1 MTVSSTSSPVTRM
14 LEPPERSGQPTA
26 RAPGAAPSGFAQTLA
41 QVQRPRREEVTEVQV
56 RAGDTLSG
64 IVARHLKAVAPQLS
78 PSPTQLYQL
87 AVEVARENAIANPN
101 LILAGQVIDLS
112 RLDAG
117 PQALMQSP
125 QANPGGSAVAGM
137 RPPPP
142 AADGARPLAGPTLE
156 GQQRPVENIRPS
168 MSAGMSAASAFLVRH
183 AGAAQRIEAS
193 SGIPATYMLSQAAL
207 ETGWGQREIK
217 SADGRNSFN
226 LFGIRAGG
234 NWRGPSVKVWTTEH
248 INGSTQRMIG
258 EFRAYS
264 SYEESFADYAR
275 LIGQEPR
282 YAKVMQNLG
291 DPMAFASALHRAGYA
306 TGPRYASALASM
318 IDTTHRLQGT
328 VPQVQAALNV
338 AGQAPISVQDAQAA
352 VPPTAQTLQL
362 RWGAIAPM
370 AGSAQ
375 AAVAERPQ
383 PAPAPAASKN
393 APRVA
398 VVGDSIALGI
408 GISVLRQRG
417 LRPEFSNNGNSLLHN
432 SPGLT
437 VQATGGHNSQQIL
450 SKIRENQEI
459 KSADLA
465 ILSVSTNDLASL
477 SANRQQASQRVTQN
491 LRDIRGS
498 LEAKEFLWVL
508 PYDHRARDLVMQ
520 VAQQNGDRVL
530 DLAEFQTS
538 DRYHPKDYIGI
549 TKRLQPV
556 INMAAEFTPAKK
568 PTELAAV
575 TDAVQ
580 PAWTSA
586 QQALQS
592 RGVAGGL
599 VLGRAP
605 LDTLVR

>member
-1 MTVSSTSSPVTRM
+1 M
-14 LEPPERSGQPTA
+14 LPAPRARQPTA

-112 RLDAG
+112 RLDAR

-183 AGAAQRIEAS
+183 AGAAQRIQAS

-338 AGQAPISVQDAQAA
+338 AGQAPISVQD
-352 VPPTAQTLQL
+352 
-362 RWGAIAPM
+362 
-370 AGSAQ
+370 AQ

-599 VLGRAP
+599 ALGRAP